1 MSAVWRCRVCG
12 GVNRGER
19 VCSTC
24 GAVVP
29 RGEPLRAAV
38 RTGAPNTPPPTA
50 PVSPS
55 PSHRELRKTATPDE
69 IWPGTTDDPVT
80 FVNAFDVRPL
90 GLLRPESPPIVRFGF
105 IRQSPITTNR
115 TAHAAVGAGRPT
127 YAAVGTA
134 RPTMQLPERG
144 SFTWLR
150 RVCVYLRLRRRL
162 LIDVGLSPH
171 PLQLFGHECEGFGP
185 RDCSWRRWLGTSS

>member
-1 MSAVWRCRVCG
+1 VGATVLVQDDDGGRGVDGDPENLGVDDPVRVCG

-29 RGEPLRAAV
+29 CGEPLRAAV
-38 RTGAPNTPPPTA
+38 RTVAPNTPPPIA

-90 GLLRPESPPIVRFGF
+90 PVVAWSPSAREPADSQVRLHPPV
-105 IRQSPITTNR
+105 SDHHEHNR
-115 TAHAAVGAGRPT
+115 
-127 YAAVGTA
+127 
-134 RPTMQLPERG
+134 
-144 SFTWLR
+144 
-150 RVCVYLRLRRRL
+150 
-162 LIDVGLSPH
+162 
-171 PLQLFGHECEGFGP
+171 
-185 RDCSWRRWLGTSS
+185 SSA